1 MPSYSISQLHTFLTS
16 LALAARELANLP
28 IPSPSAAAKQP
39 RQNLF
44 PSKQLPPAL
53 HRRLLGSQPT
63 DQLQALTADLTN
75 LALSDA
81 REDAETTLPGAAR
94 EKLLSVRRFNSK
106 SSALS
111 KPTNEPSTPTYTSIC
126 AEFFILPLLNRFW
139 LFLRDTATSS
149 LYSRPSSSSKGSY
162 AGGVAPSTIL
172 QPLLLSK
179 YLATLSILL
188 HAARHAPTFL
198 AVLVPETLAL
208 VASLRPPASSNQVQK
223 TEDDPGAADEDLVI
237 SAEMELILLLLSSS
251 HSLDAGHTLTQSSV
265 ELLSEIQS
273 WAEEVFETE
282 ETKSGGAAVGRA
294 GRAAAGVLLRL
305 EEILG
310 RWRGRVG
317 WE

>member
-28 IPSPSAAAKQP
+28 IPSPSAAARQP
-39 RQNLF
+39 PQTLF

-53 HRRLLGSQPT
+53 HRRLLGSRPT
-63 DQLQALTADLTN
+63 DQLQVLTADLTN

-81 REDAETTLPGAAR
+81 RVDAETTLPGAAR

-149 LYSRPSSSSKGSY
+149 LYSRPSPSSKGSY

-188 HAARHAPTFL
+188 HPARHAPTFL

-208 VASLRPPASSNQVQK
+208 VVSLRPPASSNQVQK
-223 TEDDPGAADEDLVI
+223 TEDDPGAADEDLVL
-237 SAEMELILLLLSSS
+237 SAEMELILLLLSFS